1 MSTVILGFDG
11 AEDDELELLSLDDE
25 GVVELL
31 AFEDDEELELFL
43 DDDVEDLEVFCD
55 TVFFEFGRTLLL
67 TYTVDKIRIII
78 AIIKYVIELFL
89 LTLFFL
95 IDEIIRS
102 IRFNTISNS
111 ETTKRDN
118 IVASNITPLSYNKLN
133 EIGNETIEA
142 NMFILLTNE
151 ILTNEIFLAS
161 DFLTGLLSLLPST
174 FIVISP

>member
-1 MSTVILGFDG
+1 M
-11 AEDDELELLSLDDE
+11 
-25 GVVELL
+25 
-31 AFEDDEELELFL
+31 
-43 DDDVEDLEVFCD
+43 FCD
-55 TVFFEFGRTLLL
+55 TVFFEFGLKLLL

-111 ETTKRDN
+111 ETTKRDS

-133 EIGNETIEA
+133 EIGNKTIEE
-142 NMFILLTNE
+142 NMFIL
-151 ILTNEIFLAS
+151 LTNEIFLAS

-174 FIVISP
+174 FIAISP